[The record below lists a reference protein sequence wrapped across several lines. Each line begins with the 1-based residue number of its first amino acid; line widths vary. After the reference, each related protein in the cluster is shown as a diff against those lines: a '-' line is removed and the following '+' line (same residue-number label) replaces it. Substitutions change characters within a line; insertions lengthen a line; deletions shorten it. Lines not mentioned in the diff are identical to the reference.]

1 MKRIHTPI
9 LASAAL
15 LAALCAGCFEHGQP
29 RRDVTATSMDGDE
42 DSRAQVTFL
51 DLHEDAALASFP
63 EGLGAYPNLRRL
75 SVRGRKAAAAVPPSI
90 AEAKGLRELDLAG
103 TGLTD
108 LPAELAEL
116 GALRTLYLTD
126 NGLAALPPAVCG
138 LSGLTYLNL
147 DRNALTTLPE
157 EVGAMKA
164 LKWVRLN
171 GNRLA
176 DLPASAAEWRDV
188 RRLYLRG
195 NGLTNVPPAI
205 LKMTSLEELD
215 LGENDLAA
223 LPEALCALPNLRRI
237 DLDGNRRLERLPDAI
252 TNMPA
257 LTHLFVFGCPIS
269 TNELA
274 RIRAGG
280 PDDVRL
286 HLGF

>member
-1 MKRIHTPI
+1 MKRIHTPL

-15 LAALCAGCFEHGQP
+15 LAALCTGCFEHGQP
-29 RRDVTATSMDGDE
+29 RRDVTATSTGGDVP
-42 DSRAQVTFL
+42 DPAQVTFL
-51 DLHEDAALASFP
+51 DLHEDAALAAFP

-75 SVRGRKAAAAVPPSI
+75 SVRGRKAAAVVPPSI

-138 LSGLTYLNL
+138 LTGLTYLNL
-147 DRNALTTLPE
+147 DRNALTNLPE
-157 EVGAMKA
+157 EVGAMAA

-171 GNRLA
+171 GNRLS
-176 DLPASAAEWRDV
+176 DLPASAEGWKDV

-195 NGLTNVPPAI
+195 NGLTNVPPVI
-205 LKMTSLEELD
+205 LRMTSLEELD
-215 LGENDLAA
+215 LGENDLAEV
-223 LPEALCALPNLRRI
+223 PEALCALPNLHRI
-237 DLDGNRRLERLPDAI
+237 DLDGNRRLKRLPDAI

-257 LTHLFVFGCPIS
+257 LTHLFLFGCAVP

-274 RIRAGG
+274 RIRSAG

-286 HLGF
+286 HVGF